1 MEEDE
6 PKISKGFDRDI
17 DYLTIKDKLIKS
29 YNDLSKKIDELD
41 ENDTKYV
48 SKRRNAIR
56 KLIYITIAL
65 IQLRSGSRIIEAVK
79 AFKLFLKNDDLEK
92 DVLVK
97 LAKSE
102 TTKYDEN
109 GKAYK
114 TKPRY
119 RNMKFPIRWIDL
131 ELRNDMKFYSGDIE
145 NAKLKKGVLDYLLRN
160 HNCNTHSLRYAYIN
174 YMLYTKKVEI
184 GLVCKIVGH
193 SNPNQIVRYTQ
204 NKNAKQVFDED
215 I

>member
-1 MEEDE
+1 MEIEDE
-6 PKISKGFDRDI
+6 IKIAKGFDRDI
-17 DYLTIKDKLIKS
+17 DYITMKDKLIDC
-29 YNDLSKKIDELD
+29 YNKLCDQIESLNINL
-41 ENDTKYV
+41 NNYV
-48 SKRRNAIR
+48 SKKRNMIR
-56 KLIYITIAL
+56 KLIYIVVAL

-79 AFKLFLKNDDLEK
+79 AFKLFIKEDDLEK
-92 DVLVK
+92 DVIVK

-109 GKAYK
+109 GEPYK

-119 RNMKFPIRWIDL
+119 RSMKFPTKWI
-131 ELRNDMKFYSGDIE
+131 ELKFRDEVKFYGKGME

-160 HNCNTHSLRYAYIN
+160 HSCNTHSLRYAYIN

-193 SNPNQIVRYTQ
+193 S
-204 NKNAKQVFDED
+204 
-215 I
+215 